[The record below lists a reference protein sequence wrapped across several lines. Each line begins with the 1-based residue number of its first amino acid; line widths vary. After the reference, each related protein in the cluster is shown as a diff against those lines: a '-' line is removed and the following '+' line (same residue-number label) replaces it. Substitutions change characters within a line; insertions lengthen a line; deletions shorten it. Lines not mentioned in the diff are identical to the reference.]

1 MIGLRPKKVQTPMR
15 LTTPTAE
22 SAGCIGTG
30 ELCVQIRREWIT
42 FKDDDSVGRKIYD
55 G

>member
-1 MIGLRPKKVQTPMR
+1 MIGLRPKKVQTLMR

-30 ELCVQIRREWIT
+30 ELCVQIRRERIA
-42 FKDDDSVGRKIYD
+42 FKNDDSMGHRIYD